1 LIAMADPFSRSL
13 DALGTFPERTKIE
26 AIVMLAMDAAGDPGA
41 VAYIAGVVLDK
52 LLSAPAPRKL
62 PLL

>member
-1 LIAMADPFSRSL
+1 MAASDPFSRSL
-13 DALGTFPERTKIE
+13 DGLGTFPDRTKIE
-26 AIVMLAMDAAGDPGA
+26 AIVMLAMDAAGDPAG

-52 LLSAPAPRKL
+52 LLAAPAPRKL